1 MLDRKK
7 IGAIKTTNIK
17 GKEYAEVNSR
27 VLAFYE
33 ACPGGAIATELLH
46 DDGDRCVFKATI
58 VDEDG
63 KVIATGHAYE
73 LQSASYIN
81 KTSYIENCETSAVG
95 RALGFAGIG
104 INGSIC
110 SAEELD
116 GALRAQKAVEQK
128 EQRLKEDRDRLVK
141 SMEKTAKALGVPLA
155 DYQRDI
161 KARADFDW
169 NDCEALE
176 YIIEQVEAAV

>member
-1 MLDRKK
+1 MDRSK

-27 VLAFYE
+27 VLAFYD
-33 ACPGGAIATELLH
+33 AFPDGAISTELLFN
-46 DDGDRCVFKATI
+46 DGSMCVFKATV

-63 KVIATGHAYE
+63 KPIATGHAYE

-110 SAEELD
+110 SAEELN
-116 GALRAQKAVEQK
+116 GALNAQKAVAQQ

-141 SMEKTAKALGVPLA
+141 SMEKAAKALGVPLS

-161 KARADFDW
+161 KARSDFDW

-176 YIIEQVEAAV
+176 YIIEQVEAVV